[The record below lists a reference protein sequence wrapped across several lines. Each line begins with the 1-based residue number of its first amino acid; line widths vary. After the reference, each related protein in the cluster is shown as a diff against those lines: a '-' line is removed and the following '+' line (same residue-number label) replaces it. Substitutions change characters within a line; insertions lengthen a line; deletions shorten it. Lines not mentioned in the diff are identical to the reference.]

1 MLILEIVGMN
11 QNKIFVVGLTGNI
24 GSGKSTV
31 SNILREKE
39 IPIIDADLISREVLI
54 KHPKLLKDIMDS
66 FGNEYFDSNGNLLR
80 KKLGNLIFSNNEKK
94 IQLEN
99 MLLPFIIRD
108 IFDKIEEYDKKG
120 FEFCIV
126 DAPTLIENNLH
137 FYMDAVILVTVE
149 RDVQIQRVATR
160 DSLNLEDVMKRINS
174 QISQDEKIK
183 MANFIIDNNKSLYN
197 TKIQVEQILNEMKIL
212 RGKNVN

>member
-1 MLILEIVGMN
+1 MK
-11 QNKIFVVGLTGNI
+11 QNKIFVIGLTGNI

-31 SNILREKE
+31 SSILREKE

-94 IQLEN
+94 IQLED
-99 MLLPFIIRD
+99 MLLPFIISD
-108 IFDKIEEYDKKG
+108 IFDKKG

-137 FYMDAVILVTVE
+137 FYMNAVILVTVE
-149 RDVQIQRVATR
+149 RDIQIQRVATR
-160 DSLNLEDVMKRINS
+160 DSLDLEDVMKRINS

-183 MANFIIDNNKSLYN
+183 MANFIIDNNGSLNN

-212 RGKNVN
+212 RGKNVD